1 MIKDRNPPLHKAPGG
16 LSASPLRGRTAEGQ
30 APFHLILMRIKQT
43 TLTLPSSSANL
54 LHEQETHAL
63 RFYFLPGLRSI
74 QKTLWA
80 RRQQDS
86 KLQQG
91 QTMNTNLAIVVYP

>member
-54 LHEQETHAL
+54 LHEQETHVL